1 MALGASDAPKA
12 AFGAFGGGRSGAPA
26 VRAAIR
32 LTAPVTLPRVHWLFT
47 GLLVGVSGAT
57 AVYTLWLVRRLFTTP
72 PAPAPVT
79 HEQPEVTP

>member
-1 MALGASDAPKA
+1 MPG
-12 AFGAFGGGRSGAPA
+12 
-26 VRAAIR
+26 VRPAIR
-32 LTAPVTLPRVHWLFT
+32 LTAPGYPPPVHWLFT

-79 HEQPEVTP
+79 HERPEVTP

>member
-1 MALGASDAPKA
+1 MHSTHRKA
-12 AFGAFGGGRSGAPA
+12 AFGASGLRGAPA
-26 VRAAIR
+26 
-32 LTAPVTLPRVHWLFT
+32 APAPRSGDGPGYPPRVHWLFT

>member
-1 MALGASDAPKA
+1 MHRKPLSVHS
-12 AFGAFGGGRSGAPA
+12 GGRSGAPA
-26 VRAAIR
+26 VWAAIG